1 VPDDVIE
8 THMNAIR
15 IIIKMNINVVDH
27 PIGVQMIAELEELG
41 FKLIRRALKS
51 I

>member
-15 IIIKMNINVVDH
+15 IIIKMNINVEDH
-27 PIGVQMIAELEELG
+27 PVGTQMIGELEKLG
-41 FKLIRRALKS
+41 YKLIRQALKAV
-51 I
+51 